1 MASSRAGSLPRPSRH
16 RPRPGSR
23 RDFVPHAAK
32 FRSERT
38 ETVAT
43 TSSVAGPAG
52 LLKLGGNLTNA
63 MCPDCLCRAFQ
74 PMRRGCK
81 LGEIARAVGRI
92 DNAFRLRGAAAEFD
106 EQRVNAG
113 RIITEPCGQDI
124 SINGAAGSPAFRLHA
139 GMA

>member
-52 LLKLGGNLTNA
+52 LLKFGGDLTYA

-74 PMRRGCK
+74 PMRRGGK

-92 DNAFRLRGAAAEFD
+92 DDALRLCSTVAEFD
-106 EQRVNAG
+106 KQRVDAG
-113 RIITEPCGQDI
+113 CIIAEPGGQDI
-124 SINGAAGSPAFRLHA
+124 SING
-139 GMA
+139 